1 MDLTLSIY
9 DTPTEAKERA
19 NNKKRALELKKELLN
34 PKTNGNNKKPACKD
48 QKFEIVAVGH
58 RIKTK
63 KGIKRLVIWKD
74 FDEKTYVFEKILI
87 EDIGKEGYD
96 NLVLAHEN
104 SV

>member
-1 MDLTLSIY
+1 MDLIPPIY
-9 DTPTEAKERA
+9 DKPKEAKERA
-19 NNKKRALELKKELLN
+19 NNKKRALELKKELLK
-34 PKTNGNNKKPACKD
+34 PNGNNKKPACKEE
-48 QKFEIVAVGH
+48 KFEIVAVGH

-74 FDEKTYVFEKILI
+74 FDENTYVLEKILI

-96 NLVLAHEN
+96 SLVLAHEN